1 MAIFDP
7 DELENWSCGTWKEKP
22 IEPVSGFSIDS
33 RTINSGELFV
43 AISAERDGH
52 DFLISAK
59 ENGAS
64 GSIVERVKLNVPL
77 PQLLV

>member
-33 RTINSGELFV
+33 RTVNSGELFV
-43 AISAERDGH
+43 AISA
-52 DFLISAK
+52 
-59 ENGAS
+59 
-64 GSIVERVKLNVPL
+64 
-77 PQLLV
+77 